1 MQGLKEES
9 TLLTIKDVARIL
21 RISERS
27 IYNQI
32 GKRAKRRFPV
42 KPLRVGGCI
51 RFDID
56 DLKQYI
62 ESLKSG
68 SKQNEKKVKLLRRR
82 KKI

>member
-1 MQGLKEES
+1 MKNQLDEKRLLNIKE
-9 TLLTIKDVARIL
+9 TAHFLG
-21 RISERS
+21 ISERT
-27 IYNQI
+27 IYNQV

-62 ESLKSG
+62 ESLKSE
-68 SKQNEKKVKLLRRR
+68 SKQNEKKVKLMRRR
-82 KKI
+82 